1 MIGLYH
7 KILVPLDGSTLAE
20 QVLPHLQRL
29 ATPADTTFVL
39 VTVINSGTYVATHS
53 RYLPPDYFI
62 RLRADA
68 EAYIAAQRQQLAQ
81 AGFRVEAYVGDGDAA
96 GNILQIA
103 ATTQADLIAMTTHG
117 RAGFIR
123 WALGSVAERIVSET
137 ALPVFLA
144 RATTALPSDQVRRI
158 LVPLDGSA
166 LAEQALPIAGAL
178 AKTTGAELLLL
189 QVIQPLD
196 DRNQDILFK
205 DAAEAQAAFAEWRAN
220 AEAYLHEK
228 AQPFQAV
235 GVPCRYK
242 VELADVA
249 PTIIDT
255 AGSEPVDLL
264 VMSTHGHSGL
274 RRWVYGSVTNKVL
287 RGVTCPLLLIHQA
300 ATVSQ
305 KPYPVNQGNN

>member
-29 ATPADTTFVL
+29 ATPTDTTFVL
-39 VTVINSGTYVATHS
+39 VNVIHSANYVATHS
-53 RYLPPDYFI
+53 RYLSPDYFI
-62 RLRADA
+62 RLRAQA
-68 EAYIAAQRQQLAQ
+68 EAYLAEQRQRLEQ
-81 AGFRVEAYVGDGDAA
+81 AGFRVEAYVEDGDAA
-96 GNILQIA
+96 SHILHVA

-117 RAGFIR
+117 RAGFVR

-137 ALPVFLA
+137 ALPLFLV
-144 RATTALPSDQVRRI
+144 RETTALPADKLQRI
-158 LVPLDGSA
+158 LVPLDGSP
-166 LAEQALPIAGAL
+166 LAEQALPTAGAL
-178 AKTTGAELLLL
+178 AKAISAELLLL

-196 DRNQDILFK
+196 DRNQEILFK
-205 DAAEAQAAFAEWRAN
+205 DAAEAQAAFAEWRAS
-220 AEAYLHEK
+220 AAAYLHEK

-255 AGSEPVDLL
+255 AADEHIDLL
-264 VMSTHGHSGL
+264 VMSTHGRSGL
-274 RRWVYGSVTNKVL
+274 RRWVYGSVANKVL
-287 RGVTCPLLLIHQA
+287 RGITCPLLLIHYPP
-300 ATVSQ
+300 TVS
-305 KPYPVNQGNN
+305 

>member
-29 ATPADTTFVL
+29 AAPADTTFVL
-39 VTVINSGTYVATHS
+39 VNVINSANYVATHS

-62 RLRADA
+62 RLHTHA
-68 EAYIAAQRQQLAQ
+68 EAYLAEQRRRLEQ
-81 AGFRVEAYVGDGDAA
+81 AGFRVEAYVEDGDAA
-96 GNILQIA
+96 SRILHVA
-103 ATTQADLIAMTTHG
+103 ATTQPDLIAMTTHG
-117 RAGFIR
+117 RAGFVR

-137 ALPVFLA
+137 GVPLFLVREPTTLPADKLH
-144 RATTALPSDQVRRI
+144 RI
-158 LVPLDGSA
+158 LVPLDGSP

-178 AKTTGAELLLL
+178 AKAISAELLLL

-205 DAAEAQAAFAEWRAN
+205 DAAEAQAAFVEWRTN

-228 AQPFQAV
+228 AQPFQAA

-255 AGSEPVDLL
+255 AETEHIDLL
-264 VMSTHGHSGL
+264 VMSTHGRSGL
-274 RRWVYGSVTNKVL
+274 RRWVYGSVANKVL

-300 ATVSQ
+300 APGT
-305 KPYPVNQGNN
+305 GLA